1 MNITHIIGNGFDINQ
16 GIPTS
21 YAHFYEYY
29 LQLVPN
35 DDEPEIV
42 NKFRIN
48 LYNALLE
55 HRTELWSDME
65 IALGKVTE
73 EYDSAEDYNT
83 VYMDVYNHLMEYID
97 YAYRFQMWKILT
109 ILLRHYIKT

>member
-29 LQLVPN
+29 LQLVSK

-42 NKFRIN
+42 KKFRIN

-55 HRTELWSDME
+55 SRSELWSDME
-65 IALGKVTE
+65 IALGRVTE

-83 VYMDVYNHLMEYID
+83 VLHGRV
-97 YAYRFQMWKILT
+97 
-109 ILLRHYIKT
+109 